1 MVTKI
6 NRGSDR
12 NYNGSHDDC
21 VDVVE
26 YERDP
31 VGTGLATA
39 AAVDAAPHELGDDG
53 DCHGEEDEAE
63 HRDAP
68 GIVVV
73 QD

>member
-1 MVTKI
+1 M
-6 NRGSDR
+6 
-12 NYNGSHDDC
+12 
-21 VDVVE
+21 VE

-31 VGTGLATA
+31 VSTGLATA

-73 QD
+73 QDQLNAGGDVCMSGKNMSVRDCI

>member
-1 MVTKI
+1 M
-6 NRGSDR
+6 
-12 NYNGSHDDC
+12 
-21 VDVVE
+21 VE
-26 YERDP
+26 YEWDP
-31 VGTGLATA
+31 IGAGLAAA

>member
-1 MVTKI
+1 M
-6 NRGSDR
+6 
-12 NYNGSHDDC
+12 
-21 VDVVE
+21 VE

-31 VGTGLATA
+31 VSTGLATA
-39 AAVDAAPHELGDDG
+39 AAVDAAPHELRDDG